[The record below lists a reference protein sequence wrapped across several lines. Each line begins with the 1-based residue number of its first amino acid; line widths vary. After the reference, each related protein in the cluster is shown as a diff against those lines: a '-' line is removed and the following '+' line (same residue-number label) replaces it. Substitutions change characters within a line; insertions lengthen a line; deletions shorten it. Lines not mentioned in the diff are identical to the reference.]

1 MITQWKAAKNG
12 NKWEPGQIV
21 KVGFM
26 RLRVL
31 SARAE
36 KDYLPDIYTLISL
49 DGSKYY
55 EFVPHNGLHRTDRV
69 GHPCL
74 RCQAD
79 STLNGE
85 GLCIGCGGRKV
96 PTTLQEIF
104 DLNLSRE
111 DERKAYVA
119 LIEIR
124 TQGDR

>member
-1 MITQWKAAKNG
+1 MIRAWKAAKSG

-21 KVGFM
+21 RVGFM
-26 RLRVL
+26 QLRVL

-55 EFVPHNGLHRTDRV
+55 EFIPHNGLTRTDRV

-79 STLNGE
+79 STINGE
-85 GLCIGCGGRKV
+85 GRCIGCRGNV
-96 PTTLQEIF
+96 
-104 DLNLSRE
+104 
-111 DERKAYVA
+111 
-119 LIEIR
+119 
-124 TQGDR
+124 